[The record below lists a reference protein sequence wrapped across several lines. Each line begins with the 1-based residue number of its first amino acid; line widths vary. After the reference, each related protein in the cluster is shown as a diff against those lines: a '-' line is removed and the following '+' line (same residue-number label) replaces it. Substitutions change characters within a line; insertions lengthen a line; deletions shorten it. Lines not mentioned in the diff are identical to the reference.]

1 MIETSDSRRTGL
13 KDWEGWLAPQVRQ
26 VELLGEI
33 PITAD
38 ECAQLGKTI
47 GLRVKGLG
55 HSRALRILEDN
66 YPCALAVY
74 LVAQGIY
81 GYRGGDYW
89 SEVIEV
95 TNLKRAYAWQV
106 GQAFEVILE
115 EMGLPLF
122 YDMREEAH
130 RYVSLILAHGGI
142 PNYCLPDFF
151 KNMLQPSV
159 LRIQY
164 ADMSAAELIDEWS
177 WRSSVQYFTDKPVI
191 RFLVYGDRVAWDF
204 VERCRE
210 MAWEYLDSGLVPD
223 GDQVGLPE
231 RVVEAYRQWIAEQ
244 GAEQVERETG
254 DRWRLRKPDV
264 LVDPWGEGVYLAL
277 PPQQVP
283 ATEVYADVFWQVKA
297 GDETHVLPV
306 RVRRTGFDWKTTEE
320 SLPLRQPA
328 ETFAVSLLANGQAK
342 NTWRYQGLDDKHPL
356 LVFDAERGTLQR
368 LSYSLPARRLGLLY
382 RAQLAL
388 HVEGEAHLVEEWPR
402 MPWGWAGFRG
412 QTWDLGGADHFNLGE
427 DGHEILTVMLRPD
440 EAKQQPALEGGS
452 LLSPEKVGVRAPV
465 YEGPPP
471 SVRIPLTGRRHLD
484 EELVRW
490 RLTAQ
495 NKWAAS
501 PSLKLT
507 ETLADLRSRLVIH
520 EGYVDL
526 PLHHP
531 SLLGERPFGSYLVR
545 LRGPLGRGAEFT
557 LRVVPHLAITG
568 HEELYLPDAQSGPT
582 PATLHIETLSGYHLE
597 CEGVGGACRVE
608 AANQQGNRWQYR
620 AAVDSDVTEVE
631 LTLVQRLPSGDTVRV
646 PVTVPIRRLRWA
658 LVSDQT
664 AVERRD
670 WTGRIVKVPV
680 DALLQSEA
688 PCLLVDL
695 PTGKMDQ
702 VHLGLRL
709 VDIDGTVLQVADP
722 IPLPAG
728 QRLLRFDLA
737 AFLDTIQSS
746 RSPVLRLEL
755 EGRGLPGVPESPRWP
770 VLSLTQSLIVED
782 VKLKVRRAGKRPVF
796 QLHWLE
802 STPLRNRHVRFWP
815 LWRPWDPVFEQAIP
829 DTAVGE
835 FEFEA
840 PPDQLRSGK
849 YRVEFLVVDPWVLQ
863 TPQRP
868 PKDAP
873 GAVDVSLIPAD
884 RQLQR
889 LETRLQE
896 QGEQFELFLE
906 RAVLHYDM
914 ENLEEA
920 RADCQWCYTH
930 LDDGSIPQ
938 ILTLVDLARENPDMG
953 ILNGL
958 QMKMFAAGRFERFLE
973 AQERG
978 EISWEQAQAYW
989 ANLPR
994 ISLLPQK
1001 TCERLLEMG
1010 DEAVQLQAIEA
1021 LVSRPNPKGG
1031 LEAVLSRVEKAELS
1045 DADAVTL
1052 LKTNMDASVA
1062 FLQKRVSNP
1071 DALRL
1076 LRAISQDM
1084 GDRSP
1089 IVQVGTWVFC
1099 DAGWGRIEQIE
1110 DLEGHP
1116 VEHFIRGQTGYRLR
1130 VTLRPSVDAE
1140 PVVVDLD
1147 KREVGFLKADCIY
1160 TCAKCDSFSAGDC
1173 HLIVSGHNRVA
1184 HGNIGPSFRKER
1196 LTTRSLWVL
1205 EYSRRAPREQLANP
1219 SRPDDGSEIRGRGV
1233 N

>member
-1 MIETSDSRRTGL
+1 MGNVPRSCHLTL
-13 KDWEGWLAPQVRQ
+13 KDWEDRLAPQVRQ

-38 ECAQLGKTI
+38 ECAQLGKAI
-47 GLRVKGLG
+47 GLRVKGWG
-55 HSRALRILEDN
+55 HNRALRTLKDN
-66 YPCALAVY
+66 YPCALATY

-95 TNLKRAYAWQV
+95 TNLKRAYVWQV
-106 GQAFEVILE
+106 GQAFEAILE

-177 WRSSVQYFTDKPVI
+177 WRSSVQHFTDKPVI
-191 RFLVYGDRVAWDF
+191 RFLVYGDRVASDF

-210 MAWEYLDSGLVPD
+210 MARECLDSGLVPD
-223 GDQVGLPE
+223 GDQIGLPE

-244 GAEQVERETG
+244 GEEQVERETG

-283 ATEVYADVFWQVKA
+283 ATEVQADIVWQVKA
-297 GDETHVLPV
+297 GDETRRLPV

-320 SLPLRQPA
+320 SLLLRQPA
-328 ETFAVSLLANGQAK
+328 ATFEVSLLANGQAK

-356 LVFDAERGTLQR
+356 LVFDAERGSLQK

-382 RAQLAL
+382 PAQLAL
-388 HVEGEAHLVEEWPR
+388 HVKGEAHLVEEWPR
-402 MPWGWAGFRG
+402 MPWGWADFRG
-412 QTWDLGGADHFNLGE
+412 QTWDLGGADHFTLGG
-427 DGHEILTVMLRPD
+427 DGQEILTVTLRPD
-440 EAKQQPALEGGS
+440 EARQQPALVGGC

-471 SVRIPLTGRRHLD
+471 SVRIPLTGRRNLD

-490 RLTAQ
+490 RVTVQ

-501 PSLKLT
+501 PALRVT
-507 ETLADLRSRLVIH
+507 GTLADLRSWLVIH
-520 EGYVDL
+520 EGHVNL
-526 PLHHP
+526 PLRHP
-531 SLLGERPFGSYLVR
+531 SLLGEQPFGNYLVR

-568 HEELYLPDAQSGPT
+568 HEVLYLPDAQNGPL
-582 PATLHIETLSGYHLE
+582 PVTLYIETLSGYHLE
-597 CEGVGGACRVE
+597 CEGVDGACHVKE
-608 AANQQGNRWQYR
+608 ANLQGNRWEYC
-620 AAVDSDVTEVE
+620 AEVDPDVTEVE
-631 LTLVQRLPSGDTVRV
+631 LTLMRRLPSGDTVRV

-664 AVERRD
+664 AAERRE
-670 WTGRIVKVPV
+670 WSGRIIKVPV
-680 DALLQSEA
+680 DALLQSDN

-695 PTGKMDQ
+695 PTDKIDRIR
-702 VHLGLRL
+702 LGLRL
-709 VDIDGTVLQVADP
+709 VDMDGTVLQVADP
-722 IPLPAG
+722 VPLPAG

-737 AFLDTIQSS
+737 AFLDTIQNN

-755 EGRGLPGVPESPRWP
+755 EGRGLPGVTESPRWP
-770 VLSLTQSLIVED
+770 VLSLTQSLMIKDVE
-782 VKLKVRRAGKRPVF
+782 LEVRRVGKRPIF
-796 QLHWLE
+796 QLRWCE
-802 STPLRNRHVRFWP
+802 ATPLRNRHVRFWP

-829 DTAVGE
+829 DAAMGE

-840 PPDQLRSGK
+840 PPERLRSGK
-849 YRVEFLVVDPWVLQ
+849 YRLQFLVVDPWVLQ
-863 TPQRP
+863 TPQMP

-873 GAVDVSLIPAD
+873 GTVDVSLISAES
-884 RQLQR
+884 QLR
-889 LETRLQE
+889 HLEARLQE
-896 QGEQFELFLE
+896 KGEQFELLLE

-914 ENLEEA
+914 KNLEDA
-920 RADCQWCYTH
+920 RADCQWCYNR
-930 LDDGSIPQ
+930 LDEGTIPQ
-938 ILTLVDLARENPDMG
+938 ILTLVDLARENPNMG

-958 QMKMFAAGRFERFLE
+958 QMKMFAAGRFKRFLE

-978 EISWEQAQAYW
+978 EISRQQTQAYW

-1001 TCERLLEMG
+1001 TCEYLLEVD

-1021 LVSRPNPKGG
+1021 LVSRSNPNG

-1045 DADAVTL
+1045 DADAVAL
-1052 LKTNMDASVA
+1052 LRVNIDAGVA
-1062 FLQKRVSNP
+1062 FLQKRVSSP

-1076 LRAISQDM
+1076 LSALSQDM
-1084 GDRSP
+1084 GDKSP
-1089 IVQVGTWVFC
+1089 IVQAGTWVFC
-1099 DAGWGRIEQIE
+1099 NVGWGRIDRIE
-1110 DLEGHP
+1110 NLEGHP
-1116 VEHFIRGQTGYRLR
+1116 VEQFIRGQTGYRLY

-1160 TCAKCDSFSAGDC
+1160 TCTKCDSFSARNC

-1184 HGNIGPSFRKER
+1184 HGNIRPSFRKEP
-1196 LTTRSLWVL
+1196 LTARSLQVL
-1205 EYSRRAPREQLANP
+1205 EYSRRAPREQLANLTA
-1219 SRPDDGSEIRGRGV
+1219 
-1233 N
+1233 